1 MTTLSEQNPFNLA
14 LLRCAAGT
22 DVGMRRDEN
31 QDSFGIVKHQNF
43 YGYFIA
49 DGMGGVHGG
58 ATASRLAIST
68 IEELL
73 PTKGNAITPDA
84 LIEVAQAANA
94 KIFEK
99 GIDDPSLAG
108 MGTTLVGLIF
118 TEYGLVCLNV
128 GDSRAYRVRGNS
140 IQQLSEDHTLV
151 RELLRSGAISPD
163 EVENHPVSHML
174 TRSLGP
180 VMDVQI
186 EANIVPEQPELGDI
200 YLLCS
205 DGLYNLVRD
214 QEMLGVVRKNPLDD
228 ANQILINLANQRGG
242 ADNITVLVISVGE
255 RIGKG
260 RTHEYRKARDS
271 AVASSSA
278 ELHAEMPDSLE
289 SAAQALASSEA
300 LSLSS
305 IAIRAQLDQIP
316 PPVQEPQDPRLRREQ
331 VIKSRAEIGKQKNR
345 LPVILLVVMAL
356 VFGLTAGDIARRF
369 GLGLGSFSLGSYTSS
384 QVEPGGPTSLT
395 QLSADLLIKREPGK
409 VDLGLPDIIKQVRE
423 PSDTQ
428 LGLRPSV
435 EGASAKTK
443 LILERS
449 VGNLEKQIKV
459 LEGQGQA
466 VDAAE
471 RAAALKRAEQL
482 KQDLEQ
488 VQLKVEETSRRVS
501 QWYGRRKRLDEPGQ
515 DDIFKAANQLKA
527 AGAFSTASKSK
538 LEEIEE
544 LSFGYSEKEGELEL
558 YPANE
563 ALRVEMNQML
573 EKRTQLMRGLLTDLS
588 SSVEQVLAGIY
599 AEFEGLK
606 TQRDSLN
613 LELQNAIQEVE
624 IHNAI
629 LDPSPTRR
637 NALRQKLEAQLAD
650 IRATLVGVEAR
661 L

>member
-43 YGYFIA
+43 QGYFIA

-68 IEELL
+68 LDELL

-174 TRSLGP
+174 TRSMGP

-214 QEMLGVVRKNPLDD
+214 QEMLGVLRKNPLDD

-242 ADNITVLVISVGE
+242 TDNITVLVISVGE

-278 ELHAEMPDSLE
+278 ELHADKSDSLE

-384 QVEPGGPTSLT
+384 QVQPGGPTSLT
-395 QLSADLLIKREPGK
+395 QLSADLLIKREAGK

-435 EGASAKTK
+435 EGASTKTK

-449 VGNLEKQIKV
+449 VGNLEQQIKL
-459 LEGQGQA
+459 LEGGGQA
-466 VDAAE
+466 VNAAE

-527 AGAFSTASKSK
+527 AGAFSAASKSK

-558 YPANE
+558 YPAKE
-563 ALRVEMNQML
+563 ALRAEMNQML

-613 LELQNAIQEVE
+613 LELQNAIQEIE

-650 IRATLVGVEAR
+650 IRATLVGLEAR